1 MSVQQYCLRW
11 NNHQPNFISVF
22 STLLHNESLVDVT
35 LAAEGRQLQ
44 AHKVVL
50 SACSSYFQSLFTA
63 NPCQHPIVILKDV
76 QYNDLKTMV
85 DFMYYGEVNV
95 STEQLPQVLKT
106 AEMLKIKGLAEMP
119 DASAVCKADPG
130 KLEHPDLIGAGLGP
144 GGQGGPESIWGSAE
158 SQQQQAAAQQQTQQQ
173 QYHQQLQAQQ
183 PQLRRTPSPTT
194 NMSPAARRKR
204 LRKTSTGS
212 GSLSTERIQQQQH
225 HQQHQQQQQQQD
237 EHSTNNDGTMNIVPH
252 LHIQQQVD
260 NISYSTSHSAL
271 ASLAGA
277 AGGNGNN
284 IRIIKE
290 SPSSDVDQQQ
300 HESSQESVD
309 ETGHHIS
316 SIIKTEDL
324 SGVTQT
330 IPMDISAS
338 ATSVASV
345 NIPQSQSQHSVAE
358 MAKIA
363 LGLSTGQS
371 STSGTS
377 TMSASVESSSTGSSS
392 MVAARRSR
400 LLIRQQRVKK
410 ESDSS
415 SSGQHYGSDLDTPDG
430 MYPQNLLSVPTH
442 HRFERQVSEPILP
455 REPTV
460 SSPEARALGGDRT
473 HLGHHLSVPQQAY
486 LVKQHSHPLLPSQTS
501 SSLGQHQS
509 FQTISSY
516 SLQRQLSHPM
526 TTAQSTNPL
535 TLITSSSGSTHY
547 LAPSSSMK
555 TESDEE
561 SVSASAIPQ
570 IHLQSDRTMSPTVV
584 IVSEVE
590 SVQQQHFAAG
600 SSSSASAPTTTASIP
615 SSSSSKPSSSTAL
628 LADLTTT
635 SSSIR
640 VIKGEELSRS
650 ASSPLTSSRSA
661 DIPGLDSQRSSH
673 CPVVR
678 EGPALGC
685 NFCWNTIDAH
695 GRILRRKTKY
705 HCPECQTNLCIVPC
719 FQEYH
724 ERQSS
729 ENPTPTSNDSGGGSG
744 TGSSSKSGLRNYPKS
759 GSM

>member
-119 DASAVCKADPG
+119 DASAVCKADPS
-130 KLEHPDLIGAGLGP
+130 KLDHPDLVGAGLGP
-144 GGQGGPESIWGSAE
+144 GGTGGPESMWGSAE
-158 SQQQQAAAQQQTQQQ
+158 SQQQQVAAQQQQQQ

-183 PQLRRTPSPTT
+183 TQLRRTPSPTT

-212 GSLSTERIQQQQH
+212 GSLSTERIQQQQQQH
-225 HQQHQQQQQQQD
+225 HQHQQQQE
-237 EHSTNNDGTMNIVPH
+237 EHGTNADGTINIVPH

-277 AGGNGNN
+277 AGGAGNN

-309 ETGHHIS
+309 ESGHHIP

-324 SGVTQT
+324 SGVTQN
-330 IPMDISAS
+330 IPMDISATS
-338 ATSVASV
+338 TSVAAV

-363 LGLSTGQS
+363 LGLTPGQSS

-377 TMSASVESSSTGSSS
+377 SLSASLESSSSIS
-392 MVAARRSR
+392 MGPAAKRGR
-400 LLIRQQRVKK
+400 LLIRQQRIKK

-415 SSGQHYGSDLDTPDG
+415 SSGQQYGSDLDTPDG
-430 MYPQNLLSVPTH
+430 TTMYPQNLLTVPAH
-442 HRFERQVSEPILP
+442 HRFERQISEPII
-455 REPTV
+455 PTSPAV
-460 SSPEARALGGDRT
+460 SSPPEARSAPADRS
-473 HLGHHLSVPQQAY
+473 HGGHHLTVSQQ
-486 LVKQHSHPLLPSQTS
+486 P
-501 SSLGQHQS
+501 
-509 FQTISSY
+509 
-516 SLQRQLSHPM
+516 
-526 TTAQSTNPL
+526 
-535 TLITSSSGSTHY
+535 
-547 LAPSSSMK
+547 
-555 TESDEE
+555 
-561 SVSASAIPQ
+561 
-570 IHLQSDRTMSPTVV
+570 
-584 IVSEVE
+584 
-590 SVQQQHFAAG
+590 
-600 SSSSASAPTTTASIP
+600 
-615 SSSSSKPSSSTAL
+615 
-628 LADLTTT
+628 
-635 SSSIR
+635 
-640 VIKGEELSRS
+640 
-650 ASSPLTSSRSA
+650 
-661 DIPGLDSQRSSH
+661 
-673 CPVVR
+673 
-678 EGPALGC
+678 
-685 NFCWNTIDAH
+685 
-695 GRILRRKTKY
+695 
-705 HCPECQTNLCIVPC
+705 
-719 FQEYH
+719 
-724 ERQSS
+724 
-729 ENPTPTSNDSGGGSG
+729 
-744 TGSSSKSGLRNYPKS
+744 
-759 GSM
+759 